1 VVGALFLGRERGVR
15 ERKRGDRTEG
25 GEREREEIERG
36 FDPPLSFPFSP
47 LSFSHRRGPL
57 PHITTH
63 SSASL
68 SPLKNTPNSPD
79 HVQVFVINK
88 TPLFFCERDGPWLP
102 TLRLLHQYPDMMPKL
117 RADKG
122 AIKFVLSGAHIMCP
136 GLTSAGATIH
146 DEVGEEHPVAIY
158 AEGNEHAMA
167 VGVATLSTAD
177 IKSVNKGIGVENVH
191 YLNDGLWKTPV
202 FA

>member
-1 VVGALFLGRERGVR
+1 MICFVFVL
-15 ERKRGDRTEG
+15 
-25 GEREREEIERG
+25 EREEREEEEEVLTRFSLFHLLLIL
-36 FDPPLSFPFSP
+36 PPFP
-47 LSFSHRRGPL
+47 L
-57 PHITTH
+57 ITPFTH
-63 SSASL
+63 ASL
-68 SPLKNTPNSPD
+68 FCSFTTPLQIHTPTHTLKNFENSPD

-158 AEGNEHAMA
+158 AEGKEHAMA
-167 VGVATLSTAD
+167 VGVTTLSTAD